1 MKWPLLSVTVKAR
14 FTSFTVLEIVAAGA
28 RNSDPE
34 TLATEGTWAEA
45 AKLKQINKERTNK
58 EEKRTN
64 PSLECTLLPRNA
76 ASTTASFV
84 DRAPMMRRVKLR
96 LLKNCRRNISC
107 PGDCSFSLPPVP
119 VRLSPIFYTAGL
131 GNASFAGVL

>member
-1 MKWPLLSVTVKAR
+1 MNWPLLSVTVKAR

-28 RNSDPE
+28 RNSDPDA
-34 TLATEGTWAEA
+34 LATEGTWAEA

-58 EEKRTN
+58 EEKKRTN

-96 LLKNCRRNISC
+96 LLRNCRRNISC
-107 PGDCSFSLPPVP
+107 PDTFPLPRVP
-119 VRLSPIFYTAGL
+119 VRLSPIFYTTGL